1 MLVKINEKIGDREI
15 SSKSNNIKN
24 CSIPKKKKQQKNTS
38 KTPKP
43 KKAPEYLRP
52 FL

>member
-24 CSIPKKKKQQKNTS
+24 CSIPKKKKTKK
-38 KTPKP
+38 KTHPKP
-43 KKAPEYLRP
+43 PNLKKPQNT
-52 FL
+52 